1 MKFYSVD
8 RKLNNFNDYV
18 RGELKRQK
26 ISQEDAAYRLGI
38 PQSGLSRRLAGQAQ
52 WTMREV
58 FILTEIIE
66 LDLEKIGGTK

>member
-18 RGELKRQK
+18 RGQLKRSH

-38 PQSGLSRRLAGQAQ
+38 PQSGLSKRLAGQTQ

-58 FILTEIIE
+58 FILAENIE
-66 LDLEKIGGTK
+66 LNLEEIGG